1 MSTSVASVVSHFPSA
16 ENGFT
21 TTTSGS
27 VSSGA
32 ATVGLNSVAGYA
44 NGEIAV
50 FVIDP
55 SNASKQ
61 TFTGVIDTA
70 GVQVTSVVW
79 TAGTNTTHASGAT
92 VVDYATA
99 THVSMI
105 TKGLLVEHNQDGT
118 HDAITTTSI
127 NNAGALT
134 QTGAATITGAL
145 TIKSYDGWINTA
157 DTWTYAT
164 ASTFTIAGVDRT
176 AQFPVGTKIKL
187 TQTTAKYFYVTAAT
201 FSTDT
206 TVTVT
211 GGTDYTLAN
220 AAITSPNL
228 SYDATPQGFPQW
240 FAWTPTFANFTAGSA
255 TISAKFSMSGKDVR
269 FRVSITLSS
278 STMGTDPTIT
288 LPVTAVAH
296 PTNQPIATGFL
307 LDANAGRY
315 NAFGIYRST
324 TTFAPL
330 SWDANNNTAT
340 ATNNITSTA
349 PFTWADTDTIQL
361 WGNYEA
367 A

>member
-32 ATVGLNSVAGYA
+32 TSVGLNSVAGYA

-61 TFTGVIDTA
+61 TFTGVIDTS

-99 THVSMI
+99 THVSMM
-105 TKGLLVEHNQDGT
+105 TKGLLVEHNQSGT
-118 HDAITTTSI
+118 HSSITASGTL
-127 NNAGALT
+127 AV
-134 QTGAATITGAL
+134 TGATTLTGAL
-145 TIKSYDGWINTA
+145 TVKSYDGWIA
-157 DTWTYAT
+157 VPDTWTYVSAT
-164 ASTFTIAGVDRT
+164 TFKITGSDVT
-176 AQFPVGTKIKL
+176 AKFPVGTKLKL
-187 TQTTAKYFYVTAAT
+187 TQTTAKYFYVTAAS
-201 FSTDT
+201 FSSDT

-228 SYDATPQGFPQW
+228 SYDATPQGFPQYFT
-240 FAWTPTFANFTAGSA
+240 FAPGFTNWTIGTGGSAGNIAEFALIGKTVFVRLKSILGTSGQSVSGEPTFN
-255 TISAKFSMSGKDVR
+255 
-269 FRVSITLSS
+269 
-278 STMGTDPTIT
+278 
-288 LPVTAVAH
+288 LPVTASANHANFDSPNRVWMLAGG
-296 PTNQPIATGFL
+296 AGFSGYVRL
-307 LDANAGRY
+307 N
-315 NAFGIYRST
+315 ST
-324 TTFAPL
+324 TAAKIVPMVASGTYV
-330 SWDANNNTAT
+330 SDGTVS
-340 ATNNITSTA
+340 STTPA
-349 PFTWADTDTIQL
+349 TWAAGEYFTTSF
-361 WGNYEA
+361 NYEA

>member
-32 ATVGLNSVAGYA
+32 TSVGLNSVAGYA

-61 TFTGVIDTA
+61 TFTGVIDTS

-105 TKGLLVEHNQDGT
+105 TKGLLVEHNQSGT
-118 HDAITTTSI
+118 HSSITASGTL
-127 NNAGALT
+127 AV
-134 QTGAATITGAL
+134 TGATTLTGAL
-145 TIKSYDGWINTA
+145 TIKSYDGWIATA
-157 DTWTYAT
+157 DTWTYASAT
-164 ASTFTIAGVDRT
+164 TFTIAGVDRT

-187 TQTTAKYFYVTAAT
+187 TQTTAKYFYVTASA
-201 FSTDT
+201 FSTNT
-206 TVTVT
+206 TITVT
-211 GGTDYTLAN
+211 GGSDYTLAN

-228 SYDATPQGFPQW
+228 SYDDTPQAFPQS
-240 FAWTPTFANFTAGSA
+240 FAYSPTLANLTTGSGTSLGAFSMVGKRVSFRWVWTFGSGSSVGSGPTF
-255 TISAKFSMSGKDVR
+255 
-269 FRVSITLSS
+269 
-278 STMGTDPTIT
+278 T
-288 LPVTAVAH
+288 LPVT
-296 PTNQPIATGFL
+296 PTGFVSGSKGL
-307 LDANAGRY
+307 LTGTCYDSSTGNIYPAMPLWTSGSTMSVVATNAGFTY
-315 NAFGIYRST
+315 VVSD
-324 TTFAPL
+324 P
-330 SWDANNNTAT
+330 
-340 ATNNITSTA
+340 ITSSV
-349 PFTWADTDTIQL
+349 PMTWASADVLRVD
-361 WGNYEA
+361 GSYDV
-367 A
+367 